1 MPQKIWLLF
10 LVLGTVLVISV
21 AQLSLKAGLN
31 AVGGVDFSSGIVLAF
46 FRVFQNPLVLLGLF
60 LYILGS
66 LGWLF
71 VLSKAHLSLAY
82 PALSLGYVFVAVLS
96 WFLFADHLSLLRIVG
111 LGIIVGGVFLL
122 SRT

>member
-1 MPQKIWLLF
+1 MPRKITILF

-31 AVGGVDFSSGIVLAF
+31 AIGGIDFSLGVLQAF
-46 FRVFQNPLVLLGLF
+46 FHAFQNPLILLGLF
-60 LYILGS
+60 LYVLGS

-71 VLSKAHLSLAY
+71 VLSHAHLSLAY